1 MKRISIYILDY
12 YNKCI
17 VNRIIDKY
25 KMEPMDAIRAFML
38 SKTHAMLEDPEMAL
52 WEFAEWA
59 VFDIWEAEYQ
69 TGNPRNSIYLR
80 SEA

>member
-1 MKRISIYILDY
+1 MKRISIYCLDY

-17 VNRIIDKY
+17 VTRIIQKY
-25 KMEPMDAIRAFML
+25 KMTAIEAVRAFML

-59 VFDIWEAEYQ
+59 VFDMWEAEQ
-69 TGNPRNSIYLR
+69 KSGDPRNSIYLR
-80 SEA
+80 GE